1 MSTAEH
7 ALPLPDDDGHHRAD
21 PAPATVVVTHERRAT
36 PSVTIQQAATGGLT
50 GVWATVANLSFGTI
64 IAGLV
69 ILMYRDISA
78 NMKDNQ
84 TMFREEMR
92 LQRAEALAQRE
103 ADARRTEA
111 LVSEFRTLASEIR
124 ASRLSIERAERSITQ
139 PKE

>member
-1 MSTAEH
+1 MSHAE
-7 ALPLPDDDGHHRAD
+7 LILPDDGRRPD
-21 PAPATVVVTHERRAT
+21 PPAAVVVTHERRAT
-36 PSVTIQQAATGGLT
+36 PSVTIQQATGGLT